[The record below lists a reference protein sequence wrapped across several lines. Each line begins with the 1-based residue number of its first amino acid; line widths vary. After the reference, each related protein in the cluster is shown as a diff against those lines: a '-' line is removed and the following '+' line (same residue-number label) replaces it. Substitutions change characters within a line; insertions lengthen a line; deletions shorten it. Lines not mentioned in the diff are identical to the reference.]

1 MSNDLTKCNFKSIYS
16 NQNDV
21 QQFYSSALTN
31 ASIYKRVSAYF
42 SLGIFTYLKKGITDF
57 LKNDGYMQ
65 LIISI
70 DVDPEIVK
78 LINKSY
84 LQKDEIKSRLLSKN
98 EILKQLEEIVNQKDS
113 DIFAFLIAI
122 GKLDIKLVY
131 KLNGIVHDKF
141 GIISDGKHNLVYIG
155 SNNFTEAATAN
166 NDEAFQVTID
176 WEEPSKREL
185 NTINELNVLFENLWN
200 NEKKDVITVDL
211 PDPIVTKMIENI
223 DYENIKRVINE
234 TDFVRLDIDDKDNIL
249 ITSNIDLKPYLT
261 YKNIGEFYSP
271 TFLRKEEKC
280 YRLVNVDRVIEKK
293 SFYDKLKEVLE
304 KDNKKLFLTLRA
316 NKYFELN
323 YRDYLKLAQ
332 KGEEIKHNDYLL
344 SEQFK
349 YFKNSINKC
358 LKRPLK
364 DKQIQAATHII
375 EMCRS
380 LNFSVPG
387 SGKTAT
393 VLGAFEYLSSL
404 GHSSLNYVNKLIV
417 IGPLNCAKS
426 WRDEYSI
433 VSKYSNDRRPL
444 CLINDDNIEEKRE
457 VLAHDFK
464 TSRVIIINYE
474 LLPKIE
480 DVLCKLL
487 NEKTMIVFDEI
498 HRIKKIDSP
507 KYIALKRIV
516 KNTRYRIALTGTP
529 LPNGYIDLY
538 NMISILHDDF
548 TQSYFQ
554 MFESGLKSDDSRYR
568 KSGLQNSDLNRRLF
582 PFYVRVNKKDL
593 NVPLAEPDHIIEVQ
607 TNSYEI
613 ELYKKIL
620 KESYSSFESTI
631 KLIEIGCVPFKCYQD
646 INLVNNLT
654 NNEDEI
660 KLTSKLCKFLSIVKE
675 NNNKCVVWCTFVDT
689 IRIVTKLLNSNGI
702 YAKSIYGETK
712 QEDRD
717 KIIDE
722 FNYGELK
729 VIVTNPA
736 TLAESVS
743 LHKSCHEAHYLE
755 LNYNFYQYL
764 QSRDRIHRLGLK
776 DTDRTN
782 YYIYMNFYDDN
793 HKLSEDFDI
802 YNALM
807 KKEELM
813 KKSIDRGNFVFG
825 ETVDFE

>member
-404 GHSSLNYVNKLIV
+404 G
-417 IGPLNCAKS
+417 
-426 WRDEYSI
+426 
-433 VSKYSNDRRPL
+433 
-444 CLINDDNIEEKRE
+444 
-457 VLAHDFK
+457 
-464 TSRVIIINYE
+464 
-474 LLPKIE
+474 
-480 DVLCKLL
+480 
-487 NEKTMIVFDEI
+487 
-498 HRIKKIDSP
+498 
-507 KYIALKRIV
+507 
-516 KNTRYRIALTGTP
+516 
-529 LPNGYIDLY
+529 
-538 NMISILHDDF
+538 
-548 TQSYFQ
+548 
-554 MFESGLKSDDSRYR
+554 
-568 KSGLQNSDLNRRLF
+568 LQ
-582 PFYVRVNKKDL
+582 
-593 NVPLAEPDHIIEVQ
+593 
-607 TNSYEI
+607 
-613 ELYKKIL
+613 
-620 KESYSSFESTI
+620 
-631 KLIEIGCVPFKCYQD
+631 
-646 INLVNNLT
+646 
-654 NNEDEI
+654 
-660 KLTSKLCKFLSIVKE
+660 
-675 NNNKCVVWCTFVDT
+675 
-689 IRIVTKLLNSNGI
+689 
-702 YAKSIYGETK
+702 
-712 QEDRD
+712 
-717 KIIDE
+717 
-722 FNYGELK
+722 
-729 VIVTNPA
+729 
-736 TLAESVS
+736 
-743 LHKSCHEAHYLE
+743 
-755 LNYNFYQYL
+755 
-764 QSRDRIHRLGLK
+764 
-776 DTDRTN
+776 
-782 YYIYMNFYDDN
+782 
-793 HKLSEDFDI
+793 
-802 YNALM
+802 
-807 KKEELM
+807 
-813 KKSIDRGNFVFG
+813 
-825 ETVDFE
+825 